1 MPAATPLPRKH
12 KASLLE
18 SEESLLYIAQRSRLA
33 LAELSTSPKAL
44 PKVESTLREIEAEA
58 YRLALTLSRLSV
70 AGNCDE
76 CPSAP
81 AVTSLQAHVLVL
93 ANELERQA
101 DLIRQHAA
109 KAA

>member
-12 KASLLE
+12 KASLQE
-18 SEESLLYIAQRSRLA
+18 SEDSLMYIAHRSMLA
-33 LAELSTSPKAL
+33 LEELSASPKSL
-44 PKVESTLREIEAEA
+44 PKVELTLREIQAEA

-70 AGNCDE
+70 AGGCDE

-81 AVTSLQAHVLVL
+81 PMTTLQAHVLVL
-93 ANELERQA
+93 ADELERQA
-101 DLIRQHAA
+101 DLIRQQAE